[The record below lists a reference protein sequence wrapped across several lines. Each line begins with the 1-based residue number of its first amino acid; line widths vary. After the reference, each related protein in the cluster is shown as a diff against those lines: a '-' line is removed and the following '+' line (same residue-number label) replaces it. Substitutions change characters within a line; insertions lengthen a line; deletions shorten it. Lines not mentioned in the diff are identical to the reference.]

1 MDSSPD
7 LSLKLRRGSSD
18 SRESFYMDFAQG
30 IDSDIEDVVTMTS
43 GGAGGIPSP
52 CSLPPAS
59 LPEVVTVQ
67 PTSTNQTNV
76 ILEEEDHLIEEEEEE
91 EEEKKML
98 PKETVG
104 MEEPPARPEAVN
116 NLPDES
122 GVYELPPISSFPS
135 PLHTPASLLVPLP
148 ALDIDIERD
157 SVGLPPQPI
166 MPSPSVPQNAIV
178 SPETFS
184 THTSPAPS
192 LHQLPIGRPLS
203 PPHPP
208 PCHEPLPPP
217 PPPPPLHPPPAVLTT
232 GADYPSLSSVQE
244 LGTTDGDGSRNGSS
258 LGMQSKTPT
267 QLGSSSTSSSTAFR
281 TLHTPTSS
289 GKAIGAVPPA
299 SGPMLVPLPL
309 SGSGT
314 VSGAADSVH
323 STHRPAHRLSQQS
336 LATPASGPASQTTT
350 TTHQHLSVLY
360 HSHHHHLH
368 PILTT
373 NRRPSRLP
381 EPVYYPP
388 PREVKPGEALATT
401 LSALY
406 GKLLVVMGIAFPMA
420 EVISTYIPPSF
431 YEGFYLYLYIGSM
444 VFLLFMY
451 TTLLWGK
458 PKMPPVSP
466 VKKQTIASTKK
477 VMHRTSTTC
486 STDSGEQSDS
496 EDETISSSPKIPVQ
510 ARRMSLSAG
519 AASRLQHFGSFY
531 LRMGAVAFGIG
542 SMIYSGLEFGQY
554 FELERNTK
562 CHNVLLALTPA
573 TRMAFIFIQ
582 MYFIFLNNE
591 QIKVYRHKIVARFG
605 LMHMI
610 GTNLSV
616 WFSVLIQETKHEIL
630 TFYNPENRTLR
641 ISHRLGN
648 KMMPHPVETVAH
660 LRVAR
665 GLKGPHNI
673 FECRRSNIIGTL
685 VQDASPFLFP
695 CTIEY
700 SLICAAILYVMW
712 RSISRPQN
720 EQPQRQESLHPMK
733 RSPHHYSVD
742 CAGAHKG
749 LFIGILILVLTII
762 SLILFFV
769 LISRP
774 EFVSLAV
781 TEVNICELT
790 LYGTTTAA
798 TLIGMFQVRHMQY
811 DAFRS
816 FSLDDILLVGGQ
828 TGSFLYSTFTV
839 IGGHFTMRRDTV
851 LVLIT
856 ALASLVETACQT
868 MFILDASR
876 RSAATQEHIRK
887 KPGREIV
894 TFLLVSNLAMWAINT
909 LEKSRAE
916 SHPIQLHFY
925 GLWAWTII
933 THVSMPLAIF
943 YRFHS
948 TVCLCEI
955 WKRAY
960 KMKPA
965 YM

>member
-18 SRESFYMDFAQG
+18 SRESYYMDFAQG
-30 IDSDIEDVVTMTS
+30 IDSDIEDVVTMASAS
-43 GGAGGIPSP
+43 GGCGTASGSATTTPNT
-52 CSLPPAS
+52 LPAAS
-59 LPEVVTVQ
+59 LPDVT
-67 PTSTNQTNV
+67 
-76 ILEEEDHLIEEEEEE
+76 ILSVGGTTGIIPEEDDSLVELDEDEGAGR
-91 EEEKKML
+91 
-98 PKETVG
+98 ETGQSQQEDREGVPTG
-104 MEEPPARPEAVN
+104 TDGEPPQAGNDAIV
-116 NLPDES
+116 LPGLFLS
-122 GVYELPPISSFPS
+122 
-135 PLHTPASLLVPLP
+135 
-148 ALDIDIERD
+148 ALDIDLERD
-157 SVGLPPQPI
+157 LKATLQPL
-166 MPSPSVPQNAIV
+166 MPSPSVSQNAIV
-178 SPETFS
+178 SPEAFS
-184 THTSPAPS
+184 THTSPDPS
-192 LHQLPIGRPLS
+192 VQRLSTGEELHQQQQQQQLSSQSTINMPPAMVPITPDYPLLALATTAAVAS
-203 PPHPP
+203 TREFAETSCTGSSFGIQGTSKTMPP
-208 PCHEPLPPP
+208 PQPGTSSASSSGASAAYHQQQQQQHHQRYLPKAGSPGSRTMGSTSVCLPPEHHHQHTEVFTAEDGMLP
-217 PPPPPLHPPPAVLTT
+217 KS
-232 GADYPSLSSVQE
+232 PSQ
-244 LGTTDGDGSRNGSS
+244 
-258 LGMQSKTPT
+258 
-267 QLGSSSTSSSTAFR
+267 
-281 TLHTPTSS
+281 TL
-289 GKAIGAVPPA
+289 
-299 SGPMLVPLPL
+299 
-309 SGSGT
+309 
-314 VSGAADSVH
+314 SGAA
-323 STHRPAHRLSQQS
+323 SQS
-336 LATPASGPASQTTT
+336 TTT
-350 TTHQHLSVLY
+350 QHLSVLY
-360 HSHHHHLH
+360 HAHHHHLH

-381 EPVYYPP
+381 EPVIYYPA
-388 PREVKPGEALATT
+388 PREIKPGEALATT

-444 VFLLFMY
+444 VFLFFMY

-458 PKMPPVSP
+458 PKAPPVSP
-466 VKKQTIASTKK
+466 AKKPTATVTKK
-477 VMHRTSTTC
+477 VLRRSSTTC
-486 STDSGEQSDS
+486 SSDSGERSDS
-496 EDETISSSPKIPVQ
+496 EDETISSGPKVPVH

-519 AASRLQHFGSFY
+519 MASRLQHFGSFY

-554 FELERNTK
+554 FELERDTK

-648 KMMPHPVETVAH
+648 KMMPHPVESVAH

-712 RSISRPQN
+712 RSISRPQT
-720 EQPQRQESLHPMK
+720 EPPQRQESLHPLK

>member
-18 SRESFYMDFAQG
+18 SRDSFYMDFAQG
-30 IDSDIEDVVTMTS
+30 IDSDIEDVTCAS
-43 GGAGGIPSP
+43 GGAI
-52 CSLPPAS
+52 SLPPSGSQTGGSVTTPSTLAPS
-59 LPEVVTVQ
+59 IPDVTVLSACG
-67 PTSTNQTNV
+67 TSHSGTGIIPEDPEDLDDDTE
-76 ILEEEDHLIEEEEEE
+76 LEPVPPPMPDLADHPSVVAGLG
-91 EEEKKML
+91 L
-98 PKETVG
+98 P
-104 MEEPPARPEAVN
+104 
-116 NLPDES
+116 
-122 GVYELPPISSFPS
+122 LPP
-135 PLHTPASLLVPLP
+135 LP
-148 ALDIDIERD
+148 CLDIDDRD
-157 SVGLPPQPI
+157 MELPLQPI

-184 THTSPAPS
+184 NQSSPAPS
-192 LHQLPIGRPLS
+192 LQHLAETTSTPNVDFQPEV

-208 PCHEPLPPP
+208 VPEEFPLPTDESR
-217 PPPPPLHPPPAVLTT
+217 V
-232 GADYPSLSSVQE
+232 GSSVD
-244 LGTTDGDGSRNGSS
+244 TA
-258 LGMQSKTPT
+258 SKTHHET
-267 QLGSSSTSSSTAFR
+267 SSSTSSAYQR
-281 TLHTPTSS
+281 IQTPTFSV
-289 GKAIGAVPPA
+289 KTNPIVIQPGAAP
-299 SGPMLVPLPL
+299 
-309 SGSGT
+309 SGS
-314 VSGAADSVH
+314 SVVLPSPSNLH
-323 STHRPAHRLSQQS
+323 QQS
-336 LATPASGPASQTTT
+336 PSGIMAGTTT
-350 TTHQHLSVLY
+350 TTQHLAVLY

-368 PILTT
+368 PILNT

-381 EPVYYPP
+381 EPVYYQQ
-388 PREVKPGEALATT
+388 REIKPGEALATT

-444 VFLLFMY
+444 VFLFFMY
-451 TTLLWGK
+451 TTLLWGR
-458 PKMPPVSP
+458 PKTPVASP
-466 VKKQTIASTKK
+466 VKLSSSKK
-477 VMHRTSTTC
+477 VARRSST
-486 STDSGEQSDS
+486 STDSGERSDS
-496 EDETISSSPKIPVQ
+496 EADTASSEPKVMIPM
-510 ARRMSLSAG
+510 RRMSLSNAM
-519 AASRLQHFGSFY
+519 STTRIQHFGSFY

-554 FELERNTK
+554 FELERDTK

-591 QIKVYRHKIVARFG
+591 QIKVYRHKILARFG

-648 KMMPHPVETVAH
+648 KLIPHPVETIAH

-712 RSISRPQN
+712 RSISRPQMD
-720 EQPQRQESLHPMK
+720 PVQRHENLLPMK

-798 TLIGMFQVRHMQY
+798 TLIGMIQVRHMQY

-839 IGGHFTMRRDTV
+839 IGGQFMMRRDTV

>member
-18 SRESFYMDFAQG
+18 SRDSFYMDFAQG
-30 IDSDIEDVVTMTS
+30 IDSDIEDVVTQAS
-43 GGAGGIPSP
+43 GGASHPQTVTTPSTLAP
-52 CSLPPAS
+52 ITASSTTAS
-59 LPEVVTVQ
+59 LPDVTVLSACG
-67 PTSTNQTNV
+67 TSHSGTA
-76 ILEEEDHLIEEEEEE
+76 IIPEDPEDLDDD
-91 EEEKKML
+91 
-98 PKETVG
+98 
-104 MEEPPARPEAVN
+104 MEEMGPVPPPMPELGDHPIPSIAAGMD
-116 NLPDES
+116 LP
-122 GVYELPPISSFPS
+122 LPP
-135 PLHTPASLLVPLP
+135 LP
-148 ALDIDIERD
+148 TLEIDDRDID
-157 SVGLPPQPI
+157 LPLQQL

-178 SPETFS
+178 SPESFS
-184 THTSPAPS
+184 NHTSPGQSSQHLAMAETPTPQQQ
-192 LHQLPIGRPLS
+192 QLEAQS
-203 PPHPP
+203 HPP
-208 PCHEPLPPP
+208 LLPQQDY
-217 PPPPPLHPPPAVLTT
+217 PLH
-232 GADYPSLSSVQE
+232 
-244 LGTTDGDGSRNGSS
+244 GDESRVGSS
-258 LGMQSKTPT
+258 LDTQSKT
-267 QLGSSSTSSSTAFR
+267 QLGSSSTSSAFQR
-281 TLHTPTSS
+281 IHTPTLSVKTNPVVIFPGSS
-289 GKAIGAVPPA
+289 SPSLPTPIPLQPSPTTIHRQPP
-299 SGPMLVPLPL
+299 P
-309 SGSGT
+309 GS
-314 VSGAADSVH
+314 
-323 STHRPAHRLSQQS
+323 
-336 LATPASGPASQTTT
+336 TTT
-350 TTHQHLSVLY
+350 TQHLAVLY

-368 PILTT
+368 PILNTT
-373 NRRPSRLP
+373 RRPSRLP
-381 EPVYYPP
+381 EPIYYHHQQQ
-388 PREVKPGEALATT
+388 REVKPGEALATT

-451 TTLLWGK
+451 TTLLWGR
-458 PKMPPVSP
+458 PKTPTVSP
-466 VKKQTIASTKK
+466 VNKSPNKKII
-477 VMHRTSTTC
+477 HRTSTTC
-486 STDSGEQSDS
+486 STDSGERSDS
-496 EDETISSSPKIPVQ
+496 DDDTVSSGPKVMIPS
-510 ARRMSLSAG
+510 RRMSLSA
-519 AASRLQHFGSFY
+519 ATSRIQHFGSFY

-554 FELERNTK
+554 FELERDTK

-591 QIKVYRHKIVARFG
+591 QIKVYRHKILARFG

-641 ISHRLGN
+641 ISHRLGH
-648 KMMPHPVETVAH
+648 KTIPHPVDTVAH

-712 RSISRPQN
+712 RSISRPQS
-720 EQPQRQESLHPMK
+720 EPPQRQESLHPLK

-774 EFVSLAV
+774 EFVNLAV

-798 TLIGMFQVRHMQY
+798 TLIGMIQIRHMQY

-828 TGSFLYSTFTV
+828 TGSFLYSTFTI
-839 IGGHFTMRRDTV
+839 IGGQFMMRRDTV

-868 MFILDASR
+868 MFILNASR
-876 RSAATQEHIRK
+876 RSAATQEHMRK

>member
-18 SRESFYMDFAQG
+18 SRESYYMDFAQG
-30 IDSDIEDVVTMTS
+30 IDSDIDDVVTMASRGS
-43 GGAGGIPSP
+43 GNASGSATTTPNALPAVTILPDVTILPVGGGTNSTGIIP
-52 CSLPPAS
+52 
-59 LPEVVTVQ
+59 
-67 PTSTNQTNV
+67 
-76 ILEEEDHLIEEEEEE
+76 EEDDSLVQEDNARAGPSQEQEDRPADNEEVAEGQDDELEPLQFRNDPE
-91 EEEKKML
+91 LAL
-98 PKETVG
+98 PG
-104 MEEPPARPEAVN
+104 RHF
-116 NLPDES
+116 
-122 GVYELPPISSFPS
+122 ISS
-135 PLHTPASLLVPLP
+135 
-148 ALDIDIERD
+148 LDIDLQRALE
-157 SVGLPPQPI
+157 VTLQPL
-166 MPSPSVPQNAIV
+166 MPSPSVSQNAIV
-178 SPETFS
+178 SPEAFS
-184 THTSPAPS
+184 THSSPAPS
-192 LHQLPIGRPLS
+192 IQRLPTGEELQQQQQQTSSQSTINM
-203 PPHPP
+203 
-208 PCHEPLPPP
+208 
-217 PPPPPLHPPPAVLTT
+217 PPAMVTITPDYPLLSLATTSGAGSTGTEFIEPSRIGLRSTSTTMIPPTSLIVDTSTASSSGVSTSRQPQRHQRYLPTGSRTMGPSRDVTGICVAPEQHQHTEVLTVRSED
-232 GADYPSLSSVQE
+232 GVLPKSPSQ
-244 LGTTDGDGSRNGSS
+244 
-258 LGMQSKTPT
+258 TP
-267 QLGSSSTSSSTAFR
+267 
-281 TLHTPTSS
+281 
-289 GKAIGAVPPA
+289 
-299 SGPMLVPLPL
+299 
-309 SGSGT
+309 
-314 VSGAADSVH
+314 SGAA
-323 STHRPAHRLSQQS
+323 SQS
-336 LATPASGPASQTTT
+336 TTT
-350 TTHQHLSVLY
+350 QHLSVLY
-360 HSHHHHLH
+360 HAHHHHLH
-368 PILTT
+368 PILAT

-381 EPVYYPP
+381 EPVIYYPA

-444 VFLLFMY
+444 VFLFFMY

-458 PKMPPVSP
+458 PKAPPVSP
-466 VKKQTIASTKK
+466 VKKPTTATTVTKK
-477 VMHRTSTTC
+477 GVLRRSSTPC
-486 STDSGEQSDS
+486 SSTDSGDRSDS
-496 EDETISSSPKIPVQ
+496 EDETISSGPKVPVH

-519 AASRLQHFGSFY
+519 MASRLQHFGSFY

-554 FELERNTK
+554 FELERDTK

-648 KMMPHPVETVAH
+648 KMIPHPVETVAH

-712 RSISRPQN
+712 RSISRPQT
-720 EQPQRQESLHPMK
+720 EPPQRQESTLHPLK